1 MNRKQVLIIAA
12 ALGVSG
18 CASMTESVQKPK
30 GPEVYNLSQG
40 KAESIAAKKTGLPL
54 MVYGEGPG
62 KTATYV
68 PSGYMGDAGS
78 MKLLSTNFS
87 APLADGKQGQAALKI
102 AYTAKGAAGW
112 AGVYWLAPA
121 NNWAKIKGAGY
132 DLTGSPKLTFWAKGE
147 RGGERLAE
155 VKVGGI
161 VGPYPD
167 TDSANLQGLK
177 LTNEWKQYEIDL
189 TGKDLRHIVGG
200 FMFAVRRS
208 DNGRGATFYLDEVRY
223 EAPAASS
230 AAAAAAEAAAMEPAA
245 STPEAAAPGAPPSNA
260 VPPGGGHRPPGGK

>member
-1 MNRKQVLIIAA
+1 MNKKQALIIAA
-12 ALGVSG
+12 ALFMSG
-18 CASMTESVQKPK
+18 CAPMNEAVQKPR
-30 GPEVYNLSQG
+30 GAEVYNLSQG

-54 MVYGEGPG
+54 IVYGEGPG
-62 KTATYV
+62 KTGTYV

-87 APLADGKQGQAALKI
+87 APLADGKPGQAGLKI
-102 AYTAKGAAGW
+102 AYTAKGPAGW

-132 DLTGSPKLTFWAKGE
+132 DLSESTKLTFWAKGE
-147 RGGERLAE
+147 RGGERIAE
-155 VKVGGI
+155 LKIGGI

-177 LTNEWKQYEIDL
+177 LTDEWKKYEIDL

-200 FMFAVRRS
+200 FMFAVRRM
-208 DNGRGATFYLDEVRY
+208 DNGRGATFYLDEIRY
-223 EAPAASS
+223 EGPEGVIAAIEAVAP
-230 AAAAAAEAAAMEPAA
+230 
-245 STPEAAAPGAPPSNA
+245 
-260 VPPGGGHRPPGGK
+260 